1 MNDRKP
7 DISVLLPDEATV
19 SARRDALKAAAGT
32 GGPPASDGRRDSRRL
47 RRFRPVA
54 VATTIAVVLVAFGF
68 FALERDDGA
77 PSVQPAFADA
87 AVRVAEANP
96 RLLVTA
102 PGWSV
107 RHAYGF
113 EVDSGFMIIGDGTH
127 HLSFDWYPARY
138 YRSYLRDRRKVGG
151 VVHSTVLGH
160 RATTVRYHRSPVN
173 EPGLDY
179 ETLLSPWGGVGVGI
193 RGIFSGKREY
203 QAVLSSLRRVDVD
216 TWLNAMPAEVVQP
229 DALDATVEWM
239 LRGVALPPDFD
250 RSTLPDPSLI
260 TDRYRLGT
268 QVTGAVTCGWLEDWV
283 AATRSHDTTAAREAV
298 DGLGGARH
306 WPVLLSMVHEKGW
319 KGEQLPAHGNGWA
332 SSILDVAREIRT
344 GRLNRA
350 GGIYMG
356 TRDGRYFEEGPGW
369 STHFGC
375 KSHYRRQV
383 SSSKIFP

>member
-7 DISVLLPDEATV
+7 DISVLLPDEATIG
-19 SARRDALKAAAGT
+19 ARRDALTAAAKVGD
-32 GGPPASDGRRDSRRL
+32 PPAPHGRGSRRL
-47 RRFRPVA
+47 RRYRSLA
-54 VATTIAVVLVAFGF
+54 AATTIAVVLVAFGF

-77 PSVQPAFADA
+77 PSVRPAFADA

-102 PGWSV
+102 PGWSI

-113 EVDSGFMIIGDGTH
+113 EVDSGYMIFGDGAH

-138 YRSYLRDRRKVGG
+138 YRSYLRDRRRVGG
-151 VVHSTVLGH
+151 VVQSTVLGH
-160 RATTVRYHRSPVN
+160 RAATVRYHRSPVN

-179 ETLLSPWGGVGVGI
+179 ETLFSPWGAVGVGI
-193 RGIFSGKREY
+193 RGIFSSKGEY
-203 QAVLSSLRRVDVD
+203 QTILDSLRRVDVD
-216 TWLNAMPAEVVQP
+216 TWLNAMPPEVVQP
-229 DALDATVEWM
+229 DALDATVEGM
-239 LRGVALPPDFD
+239 LRGVPLPPEFD
-250 RSTLPDPSLI
+250 RSTLPDPALI

-268 QVTGAVTCGWLEDWV
+268 AVTGAVTCGWLEDWV
-283 AATRSHDTTAAREAV
+283 AARRRHDPTAAREAV
-298 DGLGGARH
+298 DGLGSARH
-306 WPVLLSMVHEKGW
+306 WPVLLSMVHDKGW
-319 KGEQLPAHGNGWA
+319 KGERLPANGNGWA
-332 SSILDVAREIRT
+332 STILDVAREIRQ
-344 GRLNRA
+344 GRLSPA

-383 SSSKIFP
+383 SRSTIFP